1 MRRFIWLVNS
11 CLMAMMMM
19 SMKSSLAA
27 FLLHFHVS
35 RLCSAFV
42 LYIYLSRFGG
52 ELVIRMA
59 D

>member
-1 MRRFIWLVNS
+1 
-11 CLMAMMMM
+11 MAMMMM

-27 FLLHFHVS
+27 FLLDFHVS
-35 RLCSAFV
+35 RLCFAFV

-52 ELVIRMA
+52 EVVIRMA